1 MIPTIILLI
10 LMHSAVQDKLTIFDF
25 TQENSGKGWYIV
37 NDGVMGGLSKGEFSI
52 ENKLA
57 VFKGEVSTDNNGGF
71 TMIQNRFKT
80 IVTKN
85 FKGFVIKLKGDGKD
99 YQFRVKS
106 DRYQQYS
113 YVFQFSTSGE
123 WEEISIPFSDLVP
136 RFRGRAV
143 DLPNF
148 DGGQIQEV
156 AFLIGNKRDE
166 PFELLVSAILAE

>member
-85 FKGFVIKLKGDGKD
+85 FKGFVIKLN
-99 YQFRVKS
+99 S
-106 DRYQQYS
+106 
-113 YVFQFSTSGE
+113 
-123 WEEISIPFSDLVP
+123 
-136 RFRGRAV
+136 
-143 DLPNF
+143 
-148 DGGQIQEV
+148 
-156 AFLIGNKRDE
+156 
-166 PFELLVSAILAE
+166 